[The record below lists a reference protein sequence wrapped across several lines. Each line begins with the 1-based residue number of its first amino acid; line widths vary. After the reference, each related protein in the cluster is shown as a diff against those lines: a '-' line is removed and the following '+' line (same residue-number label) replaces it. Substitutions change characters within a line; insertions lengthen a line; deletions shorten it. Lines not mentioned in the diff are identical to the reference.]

1 VFSTLRAG
9 VVDTSH
15 VIKLSGWVSKI
26 YFSNRVCG
34 RTTVSFNLGSRF
46 SKGLST
52 LNRGDLSMVSPSI
65 HSYESTKAC
74 TGILLECPNDIREP
88 LKRGIECTAKPFK
101 YSTVKIISFECCPAY
116 LNNSA

>member
-1 VFSTLRAG
+1 
-9 VVDTSH
+9 
-15 VIKLSGWVSKI
+15 
-26 YFSNRVCG
+26 
-34 RTTVSFNLGSRF
+34 GSRF

-101 YSTVKIISFECCPAY
+101 YSTVKIISFECCSAY
-116 LNNSA
+116 LINSAYSGCNEWSPYLMSSSAAAAS